1 MNYGNPHQNGPTSF
15 LPPLGNRGMGRER
28 KEPVKMYP
36 GGPPRS
42 DKMYPGGPPRN
53 PQMRPMMEKFEP
65 FIGSPS
71 KRFSNPGP
79 AINNSMVQPLGD
91 QASYSPENRVYDDFI
106 INDLINQGTILP
118 SEVYDMGEDGYKQI
132 RPRLMGQELQG
143 PLAYG

>member
-1 MNYGNPHQNGPTSF
+1 MGFYNNPIDNRYARQNLHMNTSSQKQ
-15 LPPLGNRGMGRER
+15 LISDYEKGSS
-28 KEPVKMYP
+28 
-36 GGPPRS
+36 GGPMSRG
-42 DKMYPGGPPRN
+42 KRFMN
-53 PQMRPMMEKFEP
+53 PSFPMDNFEP

-71 KRFSNPGP
+71 KRFSNPG
-79 AINNSMVQPLGD
+79 ATINNSMVQPLGD

>member
-1 MNYGNPHQNGPTSF
+1 MGFYNNPIDNRYARQNLHMNTSSQKQ
-15 LPPLGNRGMGRER
+15 LISDYEKGSS
-28 KEPVKMYP
+28 
-36 GGPPRS
+36 GGPMSRG
-42 DKMYPGGPPRN
+42 KRFMN
-53 PQMRPMMEKFEP
+53 PSFPMDNFEP